1 MIIIIPLGGIGKRFK
16 KNNYTLPK
24 SFINIFGEPII
35 HYLLDNLN
43 LEQIEYVY
51 IPYNKEYA
59 NYFFEDM
66 LKDKYPNIKFQF
78 FELIENTRGAAETLN
93 LAIKNLKL
101 KKDMPVLCLDG
112 DNFYTTDIINKWN
125 GNNSLITF
133 EDINDKPIYSYVKLE
148 DKKIIDIVEKN
159 KISNLACSGAYG
171 FNSIFKLLEFTQY
184 IIDNDIM
191 EKGEF
196 YTSII
201 IKEMIKQEIEFSNI
215 SIEKKEWICLG
226 TPIQL
231 RHFYHNYPKISFNS
245 KIKLKP
251 KRICFDLDNT
261 LVSCFNNDYINVK
274 PIGKNIK
281 FLKYLKSFGNTIIIY
296 TDRGSREKGGN
307 IGNIGKLTFE
317 TLDNFDIPYDEIYF
331 GKPYADVYIDN
342 LALNSYD
349 DMEKYLGYYMDNI
362 DTRSFNTLE
371 NNIIET
377 YTKKN
382 EDTLEGEI
390 YYYRNI
396 PREIKDLFGLFIDY
410 DEDMK
415 WYKMEKISG
424 LTATTLYLSELLT
437 TDNLKHIMNS
447 IKRIQNTN
455 INNDIDINIY
465 GNYATKLKD
474 RYYSYDYSGFSNSN
488 QLYETLY
495 KELLEYEKKNLG
507 KKCIIHGDTVMT
519 NIIINNFEKIKFI
532 DMRGK
537 IGDTLTIYGD
547 WLYDW
552 AKLYQSILGYDR
564 ILQEK
569 DINKDYEI
577 KMRKTF
583 EDYFIEMFSETDLQ
597 NVKMITKSLLF
608 SLIPLHDNE
617 KCMKYYNL
625 I

>member
-1 MIIIIPLGGIGKRFK
+1 MIIIIPLGGIGERFK
-16 KNNYTLPK
+16 KNNYKLPK

-43 LEQIEYVY
+43 LDQIEYVY

-59 NYFFEDM
+59 TYFFDDM
-66 LKDKYPNIKFQF
+66 LKNKYPNIKFHF
-78 FELIENTRGAAETLN
+78 FQLLENTRGAAETLN
-93 LAIKNLKL
+93 LAIKNLNL
-101 KKDMPVLCLDG
+101 IKDTPVLCLDG
-112 DNFYTTDIINKWN
+112 DNFYTVDIINKWN

-133 EDINDKPIYSYVKLE
+133 EDINDTPIYSYVKLE
-148 DKKIIDIVEKN
+148 DNKIIDIVEKK

-184 IIDNDIM
+184 IIDNDIT

-201 IKEMIKQEIEFSNI
+201 IKEMIKQDIEFSNI
-215 SIEKKEWICLG
+215 SIEKKDWICLG

-245 KIKLKP
+245 KIKINP

-261 LVSCFNNDYINVK
+261 LVYCFNNDYINVK
-274 PIGKNIK
+274 PIEKNIK

-296 TDRGSREKGGN
+296 TDREIN
-307 IGNIGKLTFE
+307 NNIGKLTFD
-317 TLDNFDIPYDEIYF
+317 TLDKFDIPYNEIYF

-362 DTRSFNTLE
+362 DTRSFNKLE

-410 DEDMK
+410 GEDMK

-455 INNDIDINIY
+455 INTNTELNIY
-465 GNYATKLKD
+465 NNYASKLKE

-488 QLYETLY
+488 QLYETIY
-495 KELLEYEKKNLG
+495 KELINYEKKNLG

-552 AKLYQSILGYDR
+552 SKLYQSLLGYDR
-564 ILQEK
+564 ILQDK
-569 DINKDYEI
+569 DINKDYEM

-608 SLIPLHDNE
+608 SLIPLHNNEIHNNE